1 MTRGRHAAK
10 ASRPAGRIALLA
22 GSLVAL
28 GGVIGLAV
36 NSLAGSSGYPLGP
49 TPHVAAPRG
58 RAAALATAAG
68 AHSVPL
74 PVSLVIPAIGVR
86 TRLIRLGTTS
96 AGTLQVP
103 KTTSVAGWYTGSAR
117 PGAIGPAVI
126 AGHVDSL
133 AGQGIFFQLKVLR
146 PGDKVYVKRAGGTIA
161 QFVITAVRFYVK
173 TRFPTEAVYG
183 PVPYA
188 AIRLITCGGIF
199 DHATGSY
206 LSNVVAYGHQIAGK
220 HHRNRRRRKVT
231 VGLRSGL
238 SGR

>member
-10 ASRPAGRIALLA
+10 ARRPAGLITLLV

-28 GGVIGLAV
+28 GGVIGIVA
-36 NSLAGSSGYPLGP
+36 NSLAGSGGYPLGS
-49 TPHVAAPRG
+49 TPHVAVPRG

-68 AHSVPL
+68 AHSVPR

-86 TRLIRLGTTS
+86 TKLIRLGTTPL
-96 AGTLQVP
+96 GTMQVP
-103 KTTSVAGWYTGSAR
+103 ATTSVAGWYTGSVR

-126 AGHVDSL
+126 AGHVDSV
-133 AGQGIFFQLKVLR
+133 AGDGIFFRLRLLR
-146 PGDKVYVKRAGGTIA
+146 PGNKVFVKRADGTVA
-161 QFVITAVRFYVK
+161 QFVITAVRFYPK
-173 TRFPTEAVYG
+173 SRFPANAVYG

-206 LSNVVAYGHQIAGK
+206 LSNVVAYGHQIAGRQHR
-220 HHRNRRRRKVT
+220 HHH
-231 VGLRSGL
+231 G
-238 SGR
+238 

>member
-10 ASRPAGRIALLA
+10 SSRPAGLIALLA

-28 GGVIGLAV
+28 GGVIGLVV

-68 AHSVPL
+68 AHSVPR
-74 PVSLVIPAIGVR
+74 PVFLVVPAIGVR
-86 TRLIRLGTTS
+86 SRLIRLGTTS

-103 KTTSVAGWYTGSAR
+103 TTTSVAGWYTGSVR

-126 AGHVDSL
+126 AGHVDSA
-133 AGQGIFFQLKVLR
+133 AGEGIFFRLRLLR
-146 PGDKVYVKRAGGTIA
+146 PGDKVFVRRADGTVA
-161 QFVITAVRFYVK
+161 QFVITAVRRYAK
-173 TRFPTEAVYG
+173 ARFPTNAVYG

-188 AIRLITCGGIF
+188 AIRLVTCGGVF

-206 LSNVVAYGHQIAGK
+206 LSNIVAYGHQIAGK
-220 HHRNRRRRKVT
+220 HHHRHRR
-231 VGLRSGL
+231 L
-238 SGR
+238 

>member
-10 ASRPAGRIALLA
+10 ASRPAGLIALLA

-28 GGVIGLAV
+28 GGGIGLAA

-68 AHSVPL
+68 AHSVPR
-74 PVSLVIPAIGVR
+74 PVWLVVPAIGVR
-86 TRLIRLGTTS
+86 TKLIRLGRTS

-103 KTTSVAGWYTGSAR
+103 TTTSVAGWYTGGVR

-126 AGHVDSL
+126 AGHVDSV
-133 AGQGIFFQLKVLR
+133 AGEGIFFRLKLLR
-146 PGDKVYVKRAGGTIA
+146 PGDKVFVRRADGSIA

-173 TRFPTEAVYG
+173 TRFPTRAVYG

-188 AIRLITCGGIF
+188 AIRLVTCGGIF

-220 HHRNRRRRKVT
+220 HHRHRHK
-231 VGLRSGL
+231 
-238 SGR
+238 